1 MADSDYARGEIETAV
16 SGVVSGLSMMMRVFL
31 VEYLVHGNAT
41 KAAAVAGYKS
51 PSQQGSRLRRS
62 VKILAAIDE
71 YFHAQ
76 EMSAGEVIARLSQQ
90 AKAEY
95 SDYLIYCNGMVE
107 VDLERMLLEGKG
119 HLIREIDFVG
129 KDGDRQVVRFFD
141 AFKALVQVG
150 RYHGLFTDK
159 QEVEVTGEPIRIIEV
174 AGDVPGSGGSDG

>member
-1 MADSDYARGEIETAV
+1 MEDSDYARGEIETAV

-41 KAAAVAGYKS
+41 KAAEVAGYKN

-76 EMSAGEVIARLSQQ
+76 EMAAGEVIARLSQQ

-95 SDYLIYCNGMVE
+95 GDYLRYVDGEVE
-107 VDLERMLLEGKG
+107 VDLKRMLFEGKG
-119 HLIREIDFVG
+119 HLIKSFSYVRSGGETAV
-129 KDGDRQVVRFFD
+129 QVVEFYD

-159 QEVEVTGEPIRIIEV
+159 QEVEVIGEPIRIIEV
-174 AGDVPGSGGSDG
+174 AGDGGVDG